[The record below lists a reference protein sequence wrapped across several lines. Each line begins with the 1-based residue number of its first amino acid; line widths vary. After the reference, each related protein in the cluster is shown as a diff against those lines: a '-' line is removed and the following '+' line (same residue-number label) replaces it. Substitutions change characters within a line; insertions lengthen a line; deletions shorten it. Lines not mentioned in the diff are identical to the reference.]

1 MIENTD
7 AEGAPPETVAS
18 DDIVWIDGFPCPPA
32 PEVRPL
38 HAVASVLRL
47 IRNKED
53 TSQVYAAVSALS
65 GANGHRMFHKFVST
79 PYGRR
84 VVSEPVRMEKILSD
98 REWLRQFPQGSFGAT
113 YLAFMEGEDL
123 TPEGLLASAEEAGID
138 FKNPTQFEEYRRL
151 FLHTS
156 VMHDVWHVLTGYGRD
171 ALGELCNLAFSVT
184 QTHNPGFRLI
194 IAIGLIAQ
202 KLEQPGVPI
211 IKAIREGTRMGK
223 GVDYLLQHDI
233 VPLLPLPLSEVR
245 KKLGFIEPVI
255 YNSVPDDIKRNLLQ
269 PKRKDASGAESGFSA
284 AA

>member
-1 MIENTD
+1 MIDTQQTK
-7 AEGAPPETVAS
+7 ASSPETVAPE
-18 DDIVWIDGFPCPPA
+18 DIVWIDGFPCPPA

-38 HAVASVLRL
+38 FAVASVLRL
-47 IRNKED
+47 IRDKED
-53 TSQVYAAVSALS
+53 TSQVYSAVSALA
-65 GANGHRMFHKFVST
+65 GANGHRMFRDFVGT

-84 VVSEPVRMEKILSD
+84 VVAEPVRMEKTLSD
-98 REWLRQFPQGSFGAT
+98 REWLRQFPEGSFGAT

-123 TPEGLLASAEEAGID
+123 TPDGLLASAEEAGID

-211 IKAIREGTRMGK
+211 IKAIREGDRMGR

-245 KKLGFIEPVI
+245 EKLGFIEPVI
-255 YNSVPDDIKRNLLQ
+255 YNSVPEDIKRNLLQ
-269 PKRKDASGAESGFSA
+269 PKRKDDPTASSGVSA